1 MKQFDETAHQ
11 KLFQRLSLA
20 EIFRQ
25 DVFHQQPEDS
35 VVCNRIVA
43 LMVSGQ
49 F

>member
-1 MKQFDETAHQ
+1 MKQFDVTACQ

-25 DVFHQQPEDS
+25 DVFHQQPKDS
-35 VVCNRIVA
+35 AMCNRIVTLTIA
-43 LMVSGQ
+43 EE

>member
-1 MKQFDETAHQ
+1 MEQFDVTACQ

-25 DVFHQQPEDS
+25 DVFRQQPEDS
-35 VVCNRIVA
+35 AMCNRIVA
-43 LMVSGQ
+43 LMISEQ